1 LVRFHADLLNDIENQ
16 RIRADNRYRSLTRD
30 DEWGKA
36 IPEWHPHVAAAAE
49 TIAQIKALEKDQIRH
64 LAWAFQELP
73 TAIVALVADT
83 PGLGEKSAAR
93 WLGLVGDP
101 GWHPRHERPRRIREL
116 YSYCGLG
123 VDLAGKA
130 PRNRKGQQSNWNN
143 MARTRLYVMAE
154 SGMKMA
160 GNQGTRSPYRD
171 VYEAARERYEARGDD
186 ITKGHLFKRAM
197 RIVMKQICRDFWTAA
212 TQALRDSQSST
223 GGDHIPTGGD
233 SPAPRG
239 VEVQVPA

>member
-1 LVRFHADLLNDIENQ
+1 MLNDIENQ

-36 IPEWHPHVAAAAE
+36 IPEWHPHVIAAADA
-49 TIAQIKALEKDQIRH
+49 IAQIKALEKDQIRH
-64 LAWAFQELP
+64 LAWAFRELP
-73 TAIVALVADT
+73 VPIVTLVADT

-116 YSYCGLG
+116 YSYCGLSV
-123 VDLAGKA
+123 VDGAA

-160 GNQGTRSPYRD
+160 GNHGTRSPYRD

-223 GGDHIPTGGD
+223 GVDHTPTGGD